1 MEATHET
8 HESLRK
14 ALHIAFGFFALT
26 LRFLPWPIAGSVAA
40 LAVISNWLVLHR
52 IVGSRVSRHERGYD
66 AGIVLYPFAVL
77 VLIVVFRDRLAIAGA
92 SWAIMAFGDG
102 FATLAGKNI
111 RGPRLPWNEEKTWS
125 GFVAFFA
132 FGFVAAEV
140 AWIFIAGNAPLMI
153 IGLTVFL
160 CAIAESLPLNVD
172 DNLVVPLVAG
182 IAFSMLLAMRH
193 MPSPQIDVTWLIVNT
208 VLALLGYAMKS
219 VDLSG
224 LIGGWL
230 LGAIILVFGGWK
242 LYLVLLAF
250 FVVGT
255 AMTKVGY
262 RRKARLGLAQEK
274 GGRRGA
280 SHAFSNVGVAAILA
294 LASAAIDQASAAL
307 WLAAAASLATAAA
320 DTTASEVGQLFGR
333 RTFLPLT
340 LRRVPVGTEGAISI
354 EGTLAGVIAALLV
367 ALVATRDPKMLV
379 LLTAAAFLGSYVESL
394 AGSWNRK
401 QPRSIPNGALNF
413 FNTAA
418 GAGIL
423 LLLLARNWG
432 QV

>member
-1 MEATHET
+1 
-8 HESLRK
+8 
-14 ALHIAFGFFALT
+14 
-26 LRFLPWPIAGSVAA
+26 
-40 LAVISNWLVLHR
+40 
-52 IVGSRVSRHERGYD
+52 
-66 AGIVLYPFAVL
+66 
-77 VLIVVFRDRLAIAGA
+77 
-92 SWAIMAFGDG
+92 
-102 FATLAGKNI
+102 
-111 RGPRLPWNEEKTWS
+111 
-125 GFVAFFA
+125 
-132 FGFVAAEV
+132 
-140 AWIFIAGNAPLMI
+140 
-153 IGLTVFL
+153 
-160 CAIAESLPLNVD
+160 
-172 DNLVVPLVAG
+172 
-182 IAFSMLLAMRH
+182 MLLAMRH
-193 MPSPQIDVTWLIVNT
+193 MPSPQFDVTWLIVNT

-250 FVVGT
+250 FVIGT
-255 AMTKVGY
+255 VMTKIGY
-262 RRKARLGLAQEK
+262 SGKARLGLAQEK

-294 LASAAIDQASAAL
+294 LAAAAIDQASAAL

-320 DTTASEVGQLFGR
+320 DTAASEVGQLIGR

-354 EGTLAGVIAALLV
+354 EGTLAGIIAALLV
-367 ALVATRDPKMLV
+367 ALVATRDPKMVV
-379 LLTAAAFLGSYVESL
+379 LLTVAAFLGSYVESL

-418 GAGIL
+418 GAGIFL
-423 LLLLARNWG
+423 LLLRSWG

>member
-1 MEATHET
+1 MSTAHET
-8 HESLRK
+8 HEALRK
-14 ALHIAFGFFALT
+14 ALHIAFGLCALT
-26 LRFLPWPIAGSVAA
+26 LRFLSWPVAA
-40 LAVISNWLVLHR
+40 GVAATAVLANWLLLHR
-52 IVGSRVSRHERGYD
+52 IVGRRVSRHERGFD
-66 AGIVLYPFAVL
+66 AGIVLYPLAVL
-77 VLIVVFRDRLAIAGA
+77 VLIIVFRDRLAIAAA

-111 RGPRLPWNEEKTWS
+111 RGPRLPWNEEKSWS
-125 GFVAFFA
+125 GLAAFLA

-140 AWIFIAGNAPLMI
+140 AWLFVAGNAPLMV
-153 IGLTVFL
+153 IGITVFL

-182 IAFSMLLAMRH
+182 IAFPMLLAMRQL
-193 MPSPQIDVTWLIVNT
+193 PAPRIDVTWLIVNT
-208 VLALLGYAMKS
+208 VLAILGYAMKS

-230 LGAIILVFGGWK
+230 LGTIILLFGGWQ

-262 RRKARLGLAQEK
+262 RRKAKLGLAQEK
-274 GGRRGA
+274 GGRRDA

-294 LASAAIDQASAAL
+294 FASAAIDQSSAVL
-307 WLAAAASLATAAA
+307 WLAAAAALATAAA
-320 DTTASEVGQLFGR
+320 DTTASEFGQLIGR

-340 LRRVPVGTEGAISI
+340 FKPVPVGTEGAISV
-354 EGTLAGVIAALLV
+354 EGTLAALVAGFLV
-367 ALVATRDPKMLV
+367 ALVATRDPKMVL
-379 LLTAAAFLGSYVESL
+379 LLTAAAFAGSYLESL
-394 AGSWNRK
+394 AGNWNRR
-401 QPRSIPNGALNF
+401 QTRSVPNGALNF

-418 GAGIL
+418 GAAVL
-423 LLLLARNWG
+423 LLLVRVA
-432 QV
+432 